1 MKRDRLITLMM
12 IIITLGLIILAT
24 RPFFLSFASEYKYLG
39 GFIKFFFLA
48 SLGDVIGSRIKNKA
62 WSVPRGFIYK
72 AIIWGVIGILIVMMF
87 TLFDQGVSYLE
98 NNNFLPNTGYIIV
111 HAFFVS
117 TIMNLTFGPM
127 MMAFHRIT
135 DTFIEERVSKNKV
148 SFTEAVNKVNWPAFI
163 SFVVFKTI
171 PLFWIPAHTITFIL
185 PPEYRVIFA
194 AVLGIVLG
202 LLLGMFNNEKKR
214 TD

>member
-1 MKRDRLITLMM
+1 MKRDRLITLLM
-12 IIITLGLIILAT
+12 ILITGGMIVLAT
-24 RPFFLSFASEYKYLG
+24 RPFFLSFASNYKYIG

-48 SLGDVIGSRIKNKA
+48 SLGDIIGSRIKNKV
-62 WSVPRGFIYK
+62 WSIPKGFIYK
-72 AIIWGVIGILIVMMF
+72 AIVWGVIGVLIVMMF
-87 TLFDQGVSYLE
+87 TLYDQGVTFLE
-98 NNNFLPNTGYIIV
+98 SNNYLPNTGYIIV
-111 HAFFVS
+111 HALFVS

-135 DTFIEERVSKNKV
+135 DTFIEERVSGNKV
-148 SFTEAVNKVNWPAFI
+148 SFIDTVNKVNWPAFI

-185 PPEYRVIFA
+185 PSEYRVIFA
-194 AVLGIVLG
+194 ALLGIVLG